1 MTERPIS
8 KSDILGAFERAYE
21 KKLRSDQEVD
31 WKGMFKV
38 VPLVPEGTSIW
49 ARLLREKKVEAW
61 TVLWAMIPP
70 EDNGT
75 ITEENPKG
83 RVTWMAARIT
93 IPEVVKAKYP
103 GRKFFLFN
111 LANAADRQ
119 SFQRI
124 AQEIEFYTRY
134 I

>member
-83 RVTWMAARIT
+83 RVMDGS
-93 IPEVVKAKYP
+93 K
-103 GRKFFLFN
+103 N
-111 LANAADRQ
+111 N
-119 SFQRI
+119 
-124 AQEIEFYTRY
+124 YTRGGQGQVSRKEVLPVQLG
-134 I
+134 